1 MARCSRVAVIIRD
14 KVLGKR
20 RVTKLGLDAPSRLSC
35 KVTFVGSEAT
45 GVSCRRVV
53 GGYVI
58 MKATLRIPSARSHV
72 LYNDLRDDLERCH
85 YIDPPL
91 IKPPKF
97 PTTGR
102 YDWCS
107 ALL

>member
-1 MARCSRVAVIIRD
+1 
-14 KVLGKR
+14 
-20 RVTKLGLDAPSRLSC
+20 
-35 KVTFVGSEAT
+35 
-45 GVSCRRVV
+45 
-53 GGYVI
+53 